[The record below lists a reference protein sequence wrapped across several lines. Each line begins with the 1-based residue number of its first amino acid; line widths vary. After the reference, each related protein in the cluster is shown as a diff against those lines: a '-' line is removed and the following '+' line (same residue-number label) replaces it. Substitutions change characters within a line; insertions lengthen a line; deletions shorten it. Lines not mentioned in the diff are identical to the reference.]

1 MAELLNGS
9 TSLDLEGKGLGRT
22 EMAIAAQIL
31 RRNHTLRTLKISD
44 NSMGRHGLMALTDAL
59 VNARPPLQEVH
70 MGNLGITSGE
80 EIRAFLRALR
90 AGGAPLRVLDLHS
103 NPLCSPLP
111 APYAGAEEPSSKELA
126 YISPISRL
134 YLAYISP
141 ISPLNLQARRS
152 RAARSSPRSCRWRWR
167 RWRSCAHGSLLR
179 ATSWRGSTCAT
190 PC

>member
-1 MAELLNGS
+1 MGELLNGS

-59 VNARPPLQEVH
+59 VHARPPLQEVH

-134 YLAYISP
+134 YLPYIALYRCAAPRTRSP
-141 ISPLNLQARRS
+141 S
-152 RAARSSPRSCRWRWR
+152 
-167 RWRSCAHGSLLR
+167 
-179 ATSWRGSTCAT
+179 
-190 PC
+190 